1 MNELP
6 FNELLA
12 KARAGDESA
21 LSELARRYEPDVRAV
36 ARVRLGPAL
45 RPYLD
50 SVDLVQSVHRSLLV
64 GLRNNKFELNT
75 LDNLIGLAVTMVR
88 RKAARAWQKMRRQV
102 RNAQDDDDT
111 VTDMVVGLTSETED
125 PAATATYRDTVSRL
139 CRDLDS
145 GERRLLELHLQ
156 GFRTVDVARELDL
169 NPDVLRVKM
178 SRLRAKLRAG
188 GVMADWL

>member
-1 MNELP
+1 MQALP
-6 FNELLA
+6 FDELLA
-12 KARAGDESA
+12 LARTGDEAA
-21 LSELARRYEPDVRAV
+21 LGELSRRYEPDVRAV

-50 SVDLVQSVHRSLLV
+50 SMDLVQSVHRSLLV
-64 GLRNNKFELNT
+64 GLRQNTYELNS

-88 RKAARAWQKMRRQV
+88 RKAARAWQRMRRQV
-102 RNAQDDDDT
+102 REDGEREG
-111 VTDMVVGLTSETED
+111 GLTEMMLGLTASGTD
-125 PAATATYRDTVSRL
+125 PAADAAYRDTVTRL
-139 CRDLDS
+139 CRDLDP

-156 GFRTVDVARELDL
+156 GYRTADVARELDL
-169 NPDVLRVKM
+169 NADVLRVKM